1 MIKWWLNNEPLS
13 EPEARLVSAL
23 YQAHAECVFR
33 PNCST
38 AALQQ
43 AGGGSRSLPQ
53 SIIAALACLG
63 EMHGPIEE
71 AYDFLKLQIPIS
83 FDLGM
88 VEGGFK
94 IPGFGNS
101 FVRGQIDH
109 SFLPVDQILEA
120 QFPRTHAR
128 LKEITEALHA
138 RGKHIFPNPAAYTA
152 ATAIILQMPR
162 HLAPMLF
169 IQARI
174 EAWSSVFHHTLK
186 QVDEPKKKEEA
197 A

>member
-1 MIKWWLNNEPLS
+1 MVKWWLNNEPLT
-13 EPEARLVSAL
+13 EPEARLVNAL
-23 YQAHAECVFR
+23 YRAHGECVFR

-38 AALQQ
+38 TALQQ
-43 AGGGSRSLPQ
+43 AAGGSRSLPQ

-71 AYDFLKLQIPIS
+71 AYDFLSGGHAMPIE
-83 FDLGM
+83 FRLGSIQK
-88 VEGGFK
+88 V
-94 IPGFGNS
+94 PGFGNS

-128 LKEITEALHA
+128 LKEITEALHS

-152 ATAIILQMPR
+152 ATALILQMPR

-169 IQARI
+169 VQARV
-174 EAWSSVFHHTLK
+174 EAWCSVFFHTLK
-186 QVDEPKKKEEA
+186 QMDEPKKKEEA